1 MLTVKPG
8 NNRGYISDYASTS
21 NNDYERKYNNNGHLV
36 SCFMCCGIEKNL
48 LLYDSVKT
56 DLT

>member
-36 SCFMCCGIEKNL
+36 SCFMCCGIETNPII
-48 LLYDSVKT
+48 V
-56 DLT
+56 